1 LPLNMVFFGSP
12 EEAVPALAAVI
23 DAGHSVVAVY
33 TRPDREAGRK
43 RQPRPTPV
51 RVAAEAR
58 GLRVETPAGLRGAE
72 AQGTLRNLNADVF
85 IVAAY
90 GRILPPE
97 VLSMPR
103 LGAVNIHPSLL
114 PRYRGPSPVVT
125 AIRNGDAET
134 GVSVMLLDE
143 GMDSGPL
150 LAQSPPVRLDGTERA
165 DDLTARLF
173 RIGAEMLPGVLDALE
188 TESLTPEPQDESL
201 VTITKLIEKE
211 DGSIDWSLPAVEI
224 ERMTR
229 AYDPWP
235 GAFTLLNGKNLKI
248 LSANAAG
255 EGKSAPAGTVSVRER
270 KIFVATGG
278 GELELLEVQPEGKRP
293 MQARDFLNG
302 TPELDGA
309 VLGA

>member
-1 LPLNMVFFGSP
+1 MVFFGSP
-12 EEAVPALAAVI
+12 EDAVPALAAVI
-23 DAGHSVVAVY
+23 DAGHTVAAVY

-43 RQPRPTPV
+43 RQPTPTPV

-72 AQGTLRNLNADVF
+72 VQETLRSLNADVF

-97 VLSMPR
+97 VLAMPR

-114 PRYRGPSPVVT
+114 PRYRGPSPVAT
-125 AIRNGDAET
+125 ALRDGDAET

-150 LAQSPPVRLDGTERA
+150 LAQSSPVPLNGTERA
-165 DDLTARLF
+165 DELTARLF
-173 RIGAEMLPGVLDALE
+173 RMGAEMLPGVLDALE
-188 TESLTPEPQDESL
+188 AGSLTPTPQDESR
-201 VTITKLIEKE
+201 VTVTRLIEKE
-211 DGSIDWSLPAVEI
+211 DGNIDWSLPAAEI

-229 AYDPWP
+229 AFYPWP
-235 GAFTLLNGKNLKI
+235 GAFTSLAGRNLKI
-248 LSANAAG
+248 LSAVPAG

-270 KIFVATGG
+270 KIFVATGD

-293 MQARDFLNG
+293 MSARDFLNG
-302 TPELDGA
+302 TPGLDGA
-309 VLGA
+309 VLGS

>member
-1 LPLNMVFFGSP
+1 MPLNMVFFGSP

-72 AQGTLRNLNADVF
+72 AQDTLRNLNADVF

>member
-1 LPLNMVFFGSP
+1 MVFFGSP
-12 EEAVPALAAVI
+12 EEAVPALGAVI
-23 DAGHSVVAVY
+23 DAGHSVVAIY
-33 TRPDREAGRK
+33 TRPDREAGRR
-43 RQPRPTPV
+43 RQPTPTPV

-58 GLRVETPAGLRGAE
+58 GLRVETPAGLRGVGVQETMRSLA
-72 AQGTLRNLNADVF
+72 ADVF

-97 VLSMPR
+97 VLAMPR

-114 PRYRGPSPVVT
+114 PRYRGPSPVAT
-125 AIRNGDAET
+125 AIRTGDAET

-150 LAQSPPVRLDGTERA
+150 LAQSPPIPLEGTERA
-165 DDLTARLF
+165 GELTARLF

-188 TESLTPEPQDESL
+188 AGTLEPTPQDESS
-201 VTITKLIEKE
+201 VTVTRLIEKE
-211 DGSIDWSLPAVEI
+211 DGNIDWSLPAVGI

-235 GAFTLLNGKNLKI
+235 GAFTSLSGKNLKI
-248 LSANAAG
+248 LSAVTVG
-255 EGKSAPAGTVSVRER
+255 EGKPAPAGTVEVRER
-270 KIFVATGG
+270 KIFVATGD
-278 GELELLEVQPEGKRP
+278 GELELLQVQPEGKRP

-302 TPELDGA
+302 TPGLDGA
-309 VLGA
+309 VLAS